1 MIITLIKEQTTKEY
15 DKQMKAKYGSMEK
28 LETLLEKT
36 PKNILYTD
44 LKNWKL
50 LLENPE
56 EPIRLEEIIITDKIS
71 IGENETQILNIIKN
85 EKPKSIR
92 EIATK
97 IKKDP
102 ANTTSKINLLAEE
115 GLISFKKGLKNSKIP
130 ILNYDKIEI
139 AI

>member
-15 DKQMKAKYGSMEK
+15 NDQMKAKYGSMGK

-36 PKNILYTD
+36 PKNILYAD

-56 EPIRLEEIIITDKIS
+56 EPIRLEKIIITDKIS
-71 IGENETQILNIIKN
+71 IGENEARILNIIKN

-97 IKKDP
+97 VKKDP
-102 ANTTSKINLLAEE
+102 ANITNKINLLAEE
-115 GLISFKKGLKNSKIP
+115 GLISFKKGIKNSKIP
-130 ILNYDKIEI
+130 VLNYDKIEI

>member
-15 DKQMKAKYGSMEK
+15 DDKMKEKYGSMEK

-36 PKNILYTD
+36 PKNILYAD
-44 LKNWKL
+44 LENWKL

-56 EPIRLEEIIITDKIS
+56 EPIRMEEIIITDKIS

-97 IKKDP
+97 VKKDP
-102 ANTTSKINLLAEE
+102 ANITNKINLLAEE

-130 ILNYDKIEI
+130 FLNYDKIEI

>member
-15 DKQMKAKYGSMEK
+15 DNQMKEKYGSMEK
-28 LETLLEKT
+28 LEALLEKT
-36 PKNILYTD
+36 PKNTLYAD
-44 LKNWKL
+44 LENWKL
-50 LLENPE
+50 LLKNLE
-56 EPIRLEEIIITDKIS
+56 EPIRLEKIIITDKIS

-92 EIATK
+92 EIAIK

-102 ANTTSKINLLAEE
+102 ANITNKINLLAEE

-130 ILNYDKIEI
+130 VLNYDKIEI

>member
-15 DKQMKAKYGSMEK
+15 DKKMKEKYGRIEK

-36 PKNILYTD
+36 PKNILYAD
-44 LKNWKL
+44 LENWKL

-56 EPIRLEEIIITDKIS
+56 EPIRQEEIIITDKIS

-92 EIATK
+92 EIAIK

-102 ANTTSKINLLAEE
+102 ANITNKINLLAEE

-130 ILNYDKIEI
+130 VLNYDKIEI

>member
-1 MIITLIKEQTTKEY
+1 MIITLIKEQSTKDY

-28 LETLLEKT
+28 LETLLKKT
-36 PKNILYTD
+36 PENILFFD
-44 LKNWKL
+44 LQNWKL

-56 EPIRLEEIIITDKIS
+56 EPIIKKEIIITDKIS
-71 IGENETQILNIIKN
+71 IGENETRILNIIKN
-85 EKPKSIR
+85 ENPKSIR
-92 EIATK
+92 EIANK

-102 ANTTSKINLLAEE
+102 ANTTNKINLLAKE

-130 ILNYDKIEI
+130 VMNYDKIEI

>member
-15 DKQMKAKYGSMEK
+15 DKKMKEKYGSIEK

-36 PKNILYTD
+36 PKNILYAD
-44 LKNWKL
+44 LENWKL

-56 EPIRLEEIIITDKIS
+56 EPIRQEEIIITDKIS

-92 EIATK
+92 EIAIK

-102 ANTTSKINLLAEE
+102 ANITNKINLLAEE

-130 ILNYDKIEI
+130 VLNYDKIEI

>member
-1 MIITLIKEQTTKEY
+1 MKE
-15 DKQMKAKYGSMEK
+15 KYGSMEK

-36 PKNILYTD
+36 PKNILYAD
-44 LKNWKL
+44 LENWKL

-56 EPIRLEEIIITDKIS
+56 EPIRQEEIIITDKIS

-92 EIATK
+92 EIAIK

-102 ANTTSKINLLAEE
+102 ANITNKINLLAEE

-130 ILNYDKIEI
+130 VLNYDKIEI

>member
-1 MIITLIKEQTTKEY
+1 MIMTLIKEQSTKEY

-28 LETLLEKT
+28 LEKLLEKT
-36 PKNILYTD
+36 PENILYFD
-44 LKNWKL
+44 LQNWKL

-56 EPIRLEEIIITDKIS
+56 EPIIKKEIIITDKIS

-85 EKPKSIR
+85 ENPKSIR
-92 EIATK
+92 EIANK

-102 ANTTSKINLLAEE
+102 ANTTNKINLLAEE
-115 GLISFKKGLKNSKIP
+115 GLISFKKGLKNSKLP
-130 ILNYDKIEI
+130 VLNYDKIEI

>member
-15 DKQMKAKYGSMEK
+15 DKKMKEKYGSMEK

-36 PKNILYTD
+36 PKNILYAD
-44 LKNWKL
+44 LENWKL

-56 EPIRLEEIIITDKIS
+56 EPIRQEEIIITDKIS

-92 EIATK
+92 EIAIK
-97 IKKDP
+97 IKK
-102 ANTTSKINLLAEE
+102 IQ
-115 GLISFKKGLKNSKIP
+115 LI
-130 ILNYDKIEI
+130 
-139 AI
+139 

>member
-15 DKQMKAKYGSMEK
+15 DNKMKEKYGSMEK

-36 PKNILYTD
+36 PKNILYAD
-44 LKNWKL
+44 LENWKL

-56 EPIRLEEIIITDKIS
+56 EPIRMEEIIITDKIS

-102 ANTTSKINLLAEE
+102 ANITNKINLLAEE

-130 ILNYDKIEI
+130 VLNYDKIEI

>member
-1 MIITLIKEQTTKEY
+1 MLTLIKEQTTEEY
-15 DKQMKAKYGSMEK
+15 DKIMKGKYGSMEK
-28 LETLLEKT
+28 LEKQLEKT
-36 PKNILYTD
+36 PTNMLYAE
-44 LKNWKL
+44 LNNWKL

-56 EPIRLEEIIITDKIS
+56 ETIKVKEVIITDNLN
-71 IGENETQILNIIKN
+71 IGENELQILNLIKN

-102 ANTTSKINLLAEE
+102 ANTTTKINHLAEE

-130 ILNYDKIEI
+130 VLKYDKIEI

>member
-15 DKQMKAKYGSMEK
+15 DKKMKEKYGSMEK

-36 PKNILYTD
+36 PKNILYAD
-44 LKNWKL
+44 LENWKL

-56 EPIRLEEIIITDKIS
+56 EPIRQEEIIITDKIS

-92 EIATK
+92 EIAIK

-102 ANTTSKINLLAEE
+102 ANITNKINLLAEE

-130 ILNYDKIEI
+130 VLNYDKIEI

>member
-1 MIITLIKEQTTKEY
+1 MIITLIKEQTTEEY

-36 PKNILYTD
+36 PKNILYAD
-44 LKNWKL
+44 LENWKL

-85 EKPKSIR
+85 ENPRSIR

-97 IKKDP
+97 VKKDP
-102 ANTTSKINLLAEE
+102 ANITNKINLLAEE

-130 ILNYDKIEI
+130 VLNYDKIEI

>member
-15 DKQMKAKYGSMEK
+15 DKKMKEKYGSMEK

-36 PKNILYTD
+36 PKNILYAD
-44 LKNWKL
+44 LENWKL

-56 EPIRLEEIIITDKIS
+56 EPIRQEEIIITDKIS

-92 EIATK
+92 EIAIK

-102 ANTTSKINLLAEE
+102 ANITNKINLWAEE

-130 ILNYDKIEI
+130 VLNYDKIEI

>member
-15 DKQMKAKYGSMEK
+15 DEQMKEKYGSMEK
-28 LETLLEKT
+28 LEKLLEKT
-36 PKNILYTD
+36 PKNILYAD
-44 LKNWKL
+44 LENWKL
-50 LLENPE
+50 LLKNPE
-56 EPIRLEEIIITDKIS
+56 EPIRMEEIIITDKIS

-102 ANTTSKINLLAEE
+102 ANITNKINLLAEE

-130 ILNYDKIEI
+130 VLNYDKIEI

>member
-1 MIITLIKEQTTKEY
+1 MIITLIKEQTTEEY

-36 PKNILYTD
+36 PKNILYAD
-44 LKNWKL
+44 LENWKL

-85 EKPKSIR
+85 ENPRSIR

-97 IKKDP
+97 VKKDP
-102 ANTTSKINLLAEE
+102 ANITNKINLLAEE

-130 ILNYDKIEI
+130 VLNYDKIEI
-139 AI
+139 VI

>member
-15 DKQMKAKYGSMEK
+15 DKKMKEKYGSMEK

-36 PKNILYTD
+36 PKNILYAD
-44 LKNWKL
+44 LENWKL

-56 EPIRLEEIIITDKIS
+56 EPIRQEEIIITDKIS

-92 EIATK
+92 EIAIK

-102 ANTTSKINLLAEE
+102 ANITNKINLLAEE
-115 GLISFKKGLKNSKIP
+115 GLIRFQKRN
-130 ILNYDKIEI
+130 
-139 AI
+139 